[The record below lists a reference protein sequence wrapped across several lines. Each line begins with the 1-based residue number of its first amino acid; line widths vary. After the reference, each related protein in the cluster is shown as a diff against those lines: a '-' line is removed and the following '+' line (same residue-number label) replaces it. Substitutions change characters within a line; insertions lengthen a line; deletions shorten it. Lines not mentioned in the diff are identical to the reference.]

1 MGIIINDSIFPS
13 RLAFNLIG
21 LIFICYLYGG
31 EAKGDDG
38 QDVNSCL
45 RNREPFPVPLLD
57 KLAEI
62 SMVDILWMYL

>member
-21 LIFICYLYGG
+21 LIFNCYLYGE
-31 EAKGDDG
+31 EARGTMG
-38 QDVNSCL
+38 RTSIHTSGT
-45 RNREPFPVPLLD
+45 EPFPVPLLG